1 MEESSR
7 NKRRARPERIV
18 FALVMGLR
26 STRNACQRLRGSL
39 QILSFAS
46 FSTTI
51 HTTCVQKTEAV
62 QSEACQRPHFIRLVS
77 GEFRASRTE
86 KRVPPSSTEQPF
98 RKK

>member
-26 STRNACQRLRGSL
+26 STLNDCQRLRGYLHIFSSL
-39 QILSFAS
+39 LFQPQFTQPVSKKL
-46 FSTTI
+46 
-51 HTTCVQKTEAV
+51 KL
-62 QSEACQRPHFIRLVS
+62 SEACPRPHFIRLVS

-98 RKK
+98 KKE